1 MNSAQVKLWPFCCA
15 VVFLLSN
22 LISNWFSNGNRPFSF
37 FADKIWNRKWTFSFS
52 RNGKISVGTSKRFRI
67 NSKKL
72 ETQNFWKFKT
82 YETIDYYLS
91 ISLNDS
97 QQNDYNKT
105 FEHYTELT
113 VSFVVD
119 RIVFDFNRQSIVFR
133 DRSFLSKLER
143 TEMDR
148 VEWNGIPNT
157 RPLFV
162 LWPSNQLKTDNE

>member
-1 MNSAQVKLWPFCCA
+1 MAILLCGSFSTLEPYFKLVFQRKSTIFFFCWQNLKSKMN
-15 VVFLLSN
+15 
-22 LISNWFSNGNRPFSF
+22 
-37 FADKIWNRKWTFSFS
+37 TFSFS